1 MPLRLKIGLVI
12 GAVMAALGTYIALHP
27 LWSRDPVSSSRFL
40 DLAFA
45 TFFLVKGYLYL
56 RPAWRRPREPDAGTR
71 ASSTDRAPLE

>member
-1 MPLRLKIGLVI
+1 MPLRLKIGLAI
-12 GAVMAALGTYIALHP
+12 GAVMAVLGAYIALHP

-56 RPAWRRPREPDAGTR
+56 RPVWRRPKPPAPPVSG
-71 ASSTDRAPLE
+71 ASTGQDGD